1 MRSLEYVEKEEI
13 KEMKAKPWQIN
24 LLKMNP
30 EYTSWGPH
38 EDYMWVKG
46 EGWNS
51 PIIKES
57 WQDFSDWKLDD
68 YNECVNFYFELNR
81 KSENCSCGD
90 GYHPE
95 ARSVVDSFYNH
106 RAPNGVG
113 WRDKITQDEYEV
125 LLKEGRVDCKN
136 YNLPKEEREYL
147 TLEEVNYQNS
157 PQGRGM
163 GHDSINQHIL
173 VQARLSRL
181 GIPMLCP
188 LCNGKAYNYVED
200 FATVSLIL
208 WMLHPRKGASR
219 GVEIKNIKKKDLPEV
234 FAYLRE
240 AAQRN
245 ANRFSKIPE

>member
-1 MRSLEYVEKEEI
+1 MRSLEYAEKEDI
-13 KEMKAKPWQIN
+13 KELKAKPWQIN

-51 PIIKES
+51 PIIKEN
-57 WQDFSDWKLDD
+57 WKEFSDWKLDD

-81 KSENCSCGD
+81 KSEDCSCGD

-106 RAPNGVG
+106 RAPNGIG

-136 YNLPKEEREYL
+136 YNAPKEEREYL

-163 GHDSINQHIL
+163 GHDAINQHIL
-173 VQARLSRL
+173 VQTRLARL
-181 GIPMLCP
+181 GIPMVCP
-188 LCNGKAYNYVED
+188 LCNGKAYHYVEE
-200 FATVSLIL
+200 FATVRLIL

-219 GVEIKNIKKKDLPEV
+219 GVEIKNIQKKDLPEV